1 MRAVNVDQIVR
12 VVLEGLQAA
21 LRVTQDA
28 GHGGVCP
35 NLARHLLDPPIA
47 LTDRPPVDVHDGK
60 FLGLKGADEMLGQCS
75 RHSADLYHA
84 PALLGR
90 DVCVQ
95 RHPPL
100 RVQPSLLHGI
110 RRQLWRE
117 FRKQRAQ
124 VVPPKVFARACLF
137 GYHPTGRWLAL
148 SKVALGYAP
157 VAKRVVL
164 CCFRLLLF
172 GRGQC
177 QYGRRAKN

>member
-21 LRVTQDA
+21 LRVAQDA
-28 GHGGVCP
+28 CYGGVCP
-35 NLARHLLDPPIA
+35 HLARHLLDPPIA

-60 FLGLKGADEMLGQCS
+60 LLGLKGADEVLGQCS

-95 RHPPL
+95 RHSPL
-100 RVQPSLLHGI
+100 RVQPRLLHGI
-110 RRQLWRE
+110 CRQFRRE
-117 FRKQRAQ
+117 FRKKRAQ

-137 GYHPTGRWLAL
+137 GYRPTGRWLAL
-148 SKVALGYAP
+148 RKVTLGYAP

-172 GRGQC
+172 GPSRC
-177 QYGRRAKN
+177 Q